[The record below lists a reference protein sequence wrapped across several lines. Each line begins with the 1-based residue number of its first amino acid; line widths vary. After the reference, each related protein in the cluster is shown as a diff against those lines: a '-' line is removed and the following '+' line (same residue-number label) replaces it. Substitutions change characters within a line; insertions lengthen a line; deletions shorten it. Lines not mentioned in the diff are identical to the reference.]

1 MATLSDRVIE
11 ELLRPYLQAPLP
23 STPEGTSTAAQAPLS
38 TLVPALSLYL
48 DLLLRWNERTNL
60 TAIRDPEQIVER
72 HFGESLFA
80 ARVLAIRVA
89 DGSTV
94 LDIGSGAGFPGL
106 PLQLA
111 LPHLKVTLAES
122 QGKKSAFLREA
133 IRLTGANAEVWPA
146 RAQDLPSGRRFGA
159 VTMRAVDR
167 PEQAI
172 DEAGRRLVPGGY
184 LLHLCGASQARG
196 EVIAMP
202 GLNSGVIDISRG

>member
-11 ELLRPYLQAPLP
+11 TLLRPYLQAPLP
-23 STPEGTSTAAQAPLS
+23 STPEGTPTATLASLS
-38 TLVPALSLYL
+38 ILVPVLSLYL

-80 ARVLAIRVA
+80 ARVLAARVA
-89 DGSTV
+89 DGATV

-146 RAQDLPSGRRFGA
+146 RAQDLPSGRCFGG

-172 DEAGRRLVPGGY
+172 DEARRRLAPGGY
-184 LLHLCGASQARG
+184 LLHLCGASQSLG
-196 EVIAMP
+196 EMVAMP
-202 GLNSGVIDISRG
+202 GLNSGVIDISQG